1 MKKVLS
7 LVLICSFLVACSTDN
22 PDDIAPELINNG
34 FTMNNLFLET
44 EYVYVN
50 DENVENNEP
59 SDIAII
65 MSNLDILNSNQN
77 SGVNFVYFDF
87 KGVEIQEGI
96 INEIPDYRIVT
107 NASVNNGQITDGT
120 VVLDDTT
127 NGKQAI
133 STTVEII
140 SVSNSEIEFEFNF
153 TKENGTIIKG
163 SYSGSFSSVEQ
174 S

>member
-1 MKKVLS
+1 
-7 LVLICSFLVACSTDN
+7 
-22 PDDIAPELINNG
+22 
-34 FTMNNLFLET
+34 
-44 EYVYVN
+44 
-50 DENVENNEP
+50 
-59 SDIAII
+59 
-65 MSNLDILNSNQN
+65 MSNVDILNSNQN

-127 NGKQAI
+127 NGIQAT
-133 STTVEII
+133 STTVEVI

-163 SYSGSFSSVEQ
+163 SYSGSFSTVEQ